1 MAKLS
6 LRNVQKTYA
15 GNVAAVHG
23 IDMEIDDGEFI
34 VIVGPSGCGKSTL
47 LRMVAGLETITGGE
61 VHIGER
67 VVNRLEPAERDIAMV
82 FQNYALYPHMTVYD
96 NMAYGLKIR
105 GMPKTEIEQRVRHA
119 AGILELAPL
128 LERKPRQLSGGQ
140 RQRVAMGRAIVR
152 EPAVFLFDEPL
163 SNLDAKLRV
172 QMRLELKELHRRLR
186 TTSLY
191 VTHDQVEAM
200 TLADR
205 MMVLNGGRVEQ
216 IGTPLEVYAR
226 PASIFVAGF
235 IGSPPMN
242 LIPVVRNEAGQGTV
256 PSDAPMRVLGPD
268 GQPSDATLGHLPMG
282 LHLPQQALLGLRPEH
297 LEPCAAHEAIAQIDV
312 RVVEA
317 LGADSFAYG
326 TLGGQQV
333 VVRLDGHMGV
343 QAGEKLPV
351 TASSDHLH
359 FFDHASGKRIE
370 A

>member
-15 GNVAAVHG
+15 GGTQVVHG
-23 IDMEIDDGEFI
+23 IDMEIADGEFI

-61 VHIGER
+61 IHIGDN
-67 VVNRLEPAERDIAMV
+67 VVNDLEPAARDIAMV
-82 FQNYALYPHMTVYD
+82 FQNYALYPHMSVYD

-105 GMPKTEIEQRVRHA
+105 GMSKGEIERRVKHA
-119 AGILELAPL
+119 AGILELASL
-128 LERKPRQLSGGQ
+128 LERKPRALSGGQ

-152 EPAVFLFDEPL
+152 EPSVFLFDEPL
-163 SNLDAKLRV
+163 SNLYAKLRV
-172 QMRLELKELHRRLR
+172 QMRLELKDLHRRLK

-226 PASIFVAGF
+226 PASTFVAGF

-242 LIPVVRNEAGQGTV
+242 LVPVARNGSGQGG
-256 PSDAPMRVLGPD
+256 AQMRVQPKD
-268 GQPSDATLGHLPMG
+268 GQTAATLGHLPMG
-282 LHLPQQALLGLRPEH
+282 LHLPEQALMGLRPEH
-297 LEPCAAHEAIAQIDV
+297 IEPCAVHEAIAELDV

-326 TLGGQQV
+326 SLGGQPI
-333 VVRLDGHMGV
+333 VVRLDSQMQV
-343 QAGEKLPV
+343 RAGDKLPI
-351 TASSDHLH
+351 TASAEHLH
-359 FFDHASGKRIE
+359 FFDVQSGKRIE
-370 A
+370 AQA